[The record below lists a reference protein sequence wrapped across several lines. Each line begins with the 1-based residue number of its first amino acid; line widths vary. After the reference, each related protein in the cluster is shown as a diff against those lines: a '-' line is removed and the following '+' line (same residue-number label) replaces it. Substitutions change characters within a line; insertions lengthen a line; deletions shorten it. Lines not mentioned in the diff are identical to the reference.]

1 MKNRLQFNYY
11 MPEKFPY
18 TREQAVA
25 FIESLFSTSSMES
38 MCSLPAEP
46 IIVFYGKV
54 QSEASALIAI
64 GRGGNGVDKPNNL
77 PYYLV
82 DYTKSV
88 EDIDTLVDETGLL
101 REDIKNIKDAIETIK
116 SDIVNNKVKSVDK
129 SVNVTVI
136 EGEGTNLSVNIDNKT
151 IIRNGVTGQ
160 LSVDSTTIRQPVNP
174 NDKILTNDEN
184 GLHTTLSL
192 KWVKNTNGSADEIQ
206 LLGKEGFI
214 ISRIDVAD
222 FIKDGILNGVKL
234 ETREGVTYIVFTFNT
249 GEVIELNAKELIDV
263 YNAGDGLQLVENVF
277 SIKRDPNSDNFLTVS
292 SDGIKISG
300 VQAAI
305 DNGIKSVE
313 EKITILNS
321 GVDTPGSV
329 KNIFSQ
335 SVVANE
341 VTNITPESVSGQTL
355 LRRITSSGSIYASNR
370 AIDII
375 YEAEDGSTSNVNIL
389 LRNLLAENAVLKEK
403 VARLESIEYKEQ
415 LFTEF
420 ANRIYNGMTGVAM
433 EIGVNKKYNMNNTN
447 ITGVEIGFADD
458 ALFQAG
464 V

>member
-341 VTNITPESVSGQTL
+341 VTNITPESVSGQPCL
-355 LRRITSSGSIYASNR
+355 DVSHRQVQFML
-370 AIDII
+370 
-375 YEAEDGSTSNVNIL
+375 
-389 LRNLLAENAVLKEK
+389 
-403 VARLESIEYKEQ
+403 Q
-415 LFTEF
+415 
-420 ANRIYNGMTGVAM
+420 
-433 EIGVNKKYNMNNTN
+433 IG
-447 ITGVEIGFADD
+447 
-458 ALFQAG
+458 Q
-464 V
+464 